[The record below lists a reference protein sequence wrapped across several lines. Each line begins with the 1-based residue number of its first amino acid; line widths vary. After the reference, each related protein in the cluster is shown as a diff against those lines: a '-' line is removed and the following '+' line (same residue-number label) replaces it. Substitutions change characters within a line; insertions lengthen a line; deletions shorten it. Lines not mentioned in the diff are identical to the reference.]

1 MSFSCEKSFSVSY
14 YTEAE
19 TLKVPCQKES
29 SELKMS
35 FPYESSFSVSYY
47 TKAEFLKVPCQ
58 KEISEYLASQFY
70 WKTFRKEGINVTK
83 LKGKLLME
91 NGRHHLL
98 LDDDKKTSLRN
109 SSLVR
114 CGLTDYHKLIPELS
128 KMGINASMELVKDD
142 VESQNVCLVHTEEP
156 YKALI
161 EIGKTSTVI
170 TTAESDANV
179 ASILYKAIDNILD
192 GV

>member
-1 MSFSCEKSFSVSY
+1 MSFSCEKSYSVSY

-29 SELKMS
+29 SELKIAS
-35 FPYESSFSVSYY
+35 D
-47 TKAEFLKVPCQ
+47 LD
-58 KEISEYLASQFY
+58 LASQFY
-70 WKTFRKEGINVTK
+70 WKTFKKEGINVTS
-83 LKGKLLME
+83 LKGTLLME
-91 NGRHHLL
+91 NGRHHLF
-98 LDDDKKTSLRN
+98 LDNDKKSSLRN

-142 VESQNVCLVHTEEP
+142 VESENVCLVHTEEP

-179 ASILYKAIDNILD
+179 ASFLYKAIDNILD